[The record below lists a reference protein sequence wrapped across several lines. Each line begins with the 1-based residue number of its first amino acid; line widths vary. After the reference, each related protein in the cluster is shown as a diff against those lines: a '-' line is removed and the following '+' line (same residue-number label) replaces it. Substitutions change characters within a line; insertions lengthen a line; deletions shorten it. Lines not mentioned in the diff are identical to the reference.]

1 MNDFF
6 LYQNVY
12 NSNNN
17 CNNTKKVQQNK
28 GKKWNRKK
36 LKQYEYKK

>member
-1 MNDFF
+1 MGLIQWMIF

-28 GKKWNRKK
+28 GEKSEIEKN
-36 LKQYEYKK
+36 